1 MHLISNT
8 ICFVFITV
16 LYARTLGVY
25 FRRYNIKKTSH
36 QWQPDPQQLQPHHH
50 ARGHRHHHGG
60 QQHKQ
65 KQHAALWRLVLLL
78 FCFETVWLLVIVNDL
93 RTMSRGGGLETGMG
107 DAPSTFMVREE
118 EQCLRWHLAFGI

>member
-1 MHLISNT
+1 MILHLISNT

-25 FRRYNIKKTSH
+25 FRRYNIKKTSR
-36 QWQPDPQQLQPHHH
+36 QWQPDSQQQQQQPHHH

-78 FCFETVWLLVIVNDL
+78 ACFETVWLLVIVNDF
-93 RTMSRGGGLETGMG
+93 RTMRRGGGLETGMG
-107 DAPSTFMVREE
+107 DAPSTFMVRGAG
-118 EQCLRWHLAFGI
+118 RG